1 MLAFRSFSSRSL
13 SVYLAFGGLIALT
26 GLAAIL
32 VNCSGGSSSMVSMM
46 GSGTGTVN
54 VSISDPPS
62 CKFPNGAFDH
72 VYVTIRSVRA
82 HIDPN
87 ADDSTPGWQEL
98 VPQLENEPMQ
108 IDLFAAGPNGC
119 LLTMLG
125 SNTALPVGAYQQ
137 IRLLL
142 VPNDG
147 GNGPIPA
154 QNACGDQ
161 GFNCVVLHDGSIHEL
176 LLSSQANTGLKI
188 PPGQI
193 LGGPIV
199 IQPGQ
204 DVDLNIDFDACQSII
219 QEGNGQFRLK
229 PVLKADQ
236 VSTNN
241 TGIGG
246 HVVDSLTS
254 GPIAGGTVLVALEQ
268 QDNTGADVIFM
279 QTAADVA
286 GNFNFCPLPQGAVF
300 DVVVVAISAAGVAYN
315 ATVAVGVPGGT
326 DLGAIPL
333 AAESGIST
341 APAELQGFVT
351 ARSGAAPVAVDATI
365 TAQQPISLG
374 GGVVRFVTIPAQ
386 ANSTPNISVNSNANC
401 PMSAP
406 LNVNCAQYVLVVP
419 ASNASVGQFSGGKI
433 TYAPPPS
440 GNVLFTVRADAFNS
454 TTGDSDCMPST
465 KTTNLD
471 ASGNPLKVTAGAT
484 STVMEIDFPGCS

>member
-1 MLAFRSFSSRSL
+1 
-13 SVYLAFGGLIALT
+13 
-26 GLAAIL
+26 
-32 VNCSGGSSSMVSMM
+32 M
-46 GSGTGTVN
+46 GSPMGAGTGTVN
-54 VSISDPPS
+54 VSISDPPN

-87 ADDSTPGWQEL
+87 AEDSAPGWQDL
-98 VPQLENEPMQ
+98 APQLADNPMQ

-125 SNTALPVGAYQQ
+125 SNTGLPSGTYQQ

-142 VPNDG
+142 VANDG

-161 GFNCVVLHDGSIHEL
+161 GFNCVVLHDGTIHEL
-176 LLSSQANTGLKI
+176 QLSSQANTGLKI

-199 IQPGQ
+199 VQPGQ
-204 DVDLNIDFDACQSII
+204 DVDLNIDFDACQSIH

-236 VSTNN
+236 VSTNR

-246 HVVDSLTS
+246 HVVDSAS
-254 GPIAGGTVLVALEQ
+254 GGAIAGGTVLVALEQ

-279 QTAADVA
+279 QTAADSA
-286 GNFNFCPLPQGAVF
+286 GNFNFCPLPAAAVF
-300 DVVVVAISAAGVAYN
+300 DVVVVAINGAGVAYN

-333 AAESGIST
+333 VAESGMST
-341 APAELQGFVT
+341 APAKLQGFVT
-351 ARSGAAPVAVDATI
+351 ATMGAAPATIDATI
-365 TAQQPISLG
+365 TAQQPISLS
-374 GGVVRFVTIPAQ
+374 GGVVRLVTIPAEP
-386 ANSTPNISVNSNANC
+386 NSTPNISVDSTANC
-401 PMSAP
+401 PMTAP
-406 LNVNCAQYVLVVP
+406 LNVNCGQYTLVVP
-419 ASNASVGQFSGGKI
+419 ASNASVGQFSSGKVA
-433 TYAPPPS
+433 YAPPPP
-440 GNVLFTVRADAFNS
+440 GDVLFTVRADAFHADS
-454 TTGDSDCMPST
+454 GESDCTPALKM
-465 KTTNLD
+465 TNLD
-471 ASGNPLKVTAGAT
+471 AGGNPLKVAAGMT
-484 STVMEIDFPGCS
+484 STAMEIDFSGCS